1 MRKMINKDK
10 KDGKYFKNEKIKEM
24 NRKVSD
30 EVELVNKKKKNK
42 RYGYYNI
49 GDNEKDIYNV
59 VNDDDYGV
67 VDIFNGIDKDVEDN
81 WKNLWKEGKDD
92 GIGYNLYRK

>member
-42 RYGYYNI
+42 RYG
-49 GDNEKDIYNV
+49 
-59 VNDDDYGV
+59 
-67 VDIFNGIDKDVEDN
+67 
-81 WKNLWKEGKDD
+81 
-92 GIGYNLYRK
+92 

>member
-1 MRKMINKDK
+1 MINKDK
-10 KDGKYFKNEKIKEM
+10 KDGKYFTNDQIKEM

-42 RYGYYNI
+42 REGEDKS
-49 GDNEKDIYNV
+49 GEKEKEREK
-59 VNDDDYGV
+59 G
-67 VDIFNGIDKDVEDN
+67 GKEEEEGGGERGKGSDKEVEEN